1 MAKIN
6 QVEYAILKNLN
17 DEWKWIA
24 RDKNGNLYKFKAKPR
39 KINDF
44 SWNDR
49 LETWSSMNDDNFQ
62 FIQWGDKAPY
72 NIAEL
77 IEEYEKY
84 KKASD

>member
-1 MAKIN
+1 MVKIN
-6 QVEYAILKNLN
+6 QKEYEILKNLN

-24 RDKNGNLYKFKAKPR
+24 RDKNGNLYKFLAKPR

-49 LETWSSMNDDNFQ
+49 LETWSSMNDDYFQ
-62 FIQWGDKAPY
+62 FIQWGDKVPY